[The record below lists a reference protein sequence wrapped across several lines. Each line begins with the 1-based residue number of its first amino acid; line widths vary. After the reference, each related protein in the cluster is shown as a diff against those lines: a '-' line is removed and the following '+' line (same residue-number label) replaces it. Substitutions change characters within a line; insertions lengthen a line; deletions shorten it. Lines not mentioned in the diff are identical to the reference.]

1 MHKIVFA
8 TNNYNKVKEV
18 QNLFVKSFQILN
30 LKDLGL
36 ENIDIPEEQ
45 DTIEG
50 NALQKANFIYKRF
63 SIPCFADDTG
73 LEINALNGEP
83 GVYSARYAQND
94 VKNSSHSVTDANIN
108 NVLRNLENK
117 KDRTARFKTVIAYI
131 ENNNKYFF
139 DGVVHGTIT
148 TAREGD
154 DGFGYDPVFQP
165 DGYNK
170 TYAQMTLK
178 EKNLMSHRAIAFHK
192 FAEFLLTKAPPHNS
206 K

>member
-1 MHKIVFA
+1 VHEIVFA

-18 QNLFVKSFQILN
+18 QNMIGKDFQILN

-36 ENIDIPEEQ
+36 GNIDIPEEQ
-45 DTIEG
+45 DTLKG

-73 LEINALNGEP
+73 LEINALDGKP

-94 VKNSSHSVTDANIN
+94 VKNSSQPVTDANVN
-108 NVLRNLENK
+108 KVLRNLENK

-139 DGVVHGTIT
+139 DGVVSGTIT
-148 TAREGD
+148 IARKGK

-165 DGYNK
+165 DGHDK
-170 TYAQMTLK
+170 TYAQMTLE
-178 EKNLMSHRAIAFHK
+178 EKNLMSHRAIAFRK
-192 FAEFLLTKAPPHNS
+192 FAGFLLSETNYIS
-206 K
+206 E

>member
-1 MHKIVFA
+1 MHEIVFA

-18 QNLFVKSFQILN
+18 QNMIGKDFQILN

-36 ENIDIPEEQ
+36 GNIDIPEEQ
-45 DTIEG
+45 DTLKG

-73 LEINALNGEP
+73 LEINALDGKP

-94 VKNSSHSVTDANIN
+94 VKNSSQPVTDANVN
-108 NVLRNLENK
+108 KVLRNLENK

-139 DGVVHGTIT
+139 DGVVSGTIT
-148 TAREGD
+148 IARKGK

-165 DGYNK
+165 DGHDK
-170 TYAQMTLK
+170 TYAQMTLE
-178 EKNLMSHRAIAFHK
+178 EKNLMSHRAIAFRK
-192 FAEFLLTKAPPHNS
+192 FAGFLLSETNYIS
-206 K
+206 E

>member
-1 MHKIVFA
+1 MHEIVFA

-18 QNLFVKSFQILN
+18 QNMIGKDFQILN

-36 ENIDIPEEQ
+36 GNIDIPEEQ
-45 DTIEG
+45 DTLEG

-73 LEINALNGEP
+73 LEINALDGKP

-94 VKNSSHSVTDANIN
+94 VKNSSQPVTDANVN
-108 NVLRNLENK
+108 KVLRNLENK

-139 DGVVHGTIT
+139 DGVVSGTIT
-148 TAREGD
+148 IARKGK

-165 DGYNK
+165 DGHDK
-170 TYAQMTLK
+170 TYAQMTLE
-178 EKNLMSHRAIAFHK
+178 EKNLMSHRAIAFRK
-192 FAEFLLTKAPPHNS
+192 FAGFLLSETNYIS
-206 K
+206 E